1 MEDRSDGAS
10 EAVEVDVVSS
20 AFSGCTS
27 GSGCAGDGGRSGLV
41 GGGGSALVLLDAK
54 RVRGGLFF
62 WGEVVVG
69 ELLAVEV
76 KADAVVLGAVLT
88 VEVMAGAVVLGAGT
102 ETVKSVGDGISITMG
117 NGCVI
122 GG

>member
-1 MEDRSDGAS
+1 M
-10 EAVEVDVVSS
+10 
-20 AFSGCTS
+20 
-27 GSGCAGDGGRSGLV
+27 V

-117 NGCVI
+117 KGCVI

>member
-76 KADAVVLGAVLT
+76 MVDVVVP
-88 VEVMAGAVVLGAGT
+88 GAGT
-102 ETVKSVGDGISITMG
+102 ETVKSVGDGISITIG

>member
-1 MEDRSDGAS
+1 MEDWSNGVS
-10 EAVEVDVVSS
+10 EAVGVDVVSS
-20 AFSGCTS
+20 VFSGCTG
-27 GSGCAGDGGRSGLV
+27 GSDFEGDGSRSGFV
-41 GGGGSALVLLDAK
+41 DGGGSTLVLLDAK

-76 KADAVVLGAVLT
+76 MVDVVI
-88 VEVMAGAVVLGAGT
+88 LGAGT
-102 ETVKSVGDGISITMG
+102 ETVKSVGDGISITIG